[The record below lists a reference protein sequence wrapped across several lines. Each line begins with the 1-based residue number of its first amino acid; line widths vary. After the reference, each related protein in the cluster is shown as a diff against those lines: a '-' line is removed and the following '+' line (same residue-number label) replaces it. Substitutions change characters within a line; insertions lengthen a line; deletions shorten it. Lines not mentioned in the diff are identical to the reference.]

1 VDGPPDDPSA
11 RKRTLDQLAA
21 EAALL
26 IAESTAQFQRDL
38 AEQLQQ
44 QRDESL
50 NPIDPGDPRWALLV
64 EVATALVKAGFRIDD
79 CMVAGHL
86 GGACLLVTPNGLVVR
101 WSQHDLS
108 GYQFDRPDY
117 RQIQQIMGKA
127 LAEVLRALG
136 FRLTPTKFPGSYL
149 VSRGTRE

>member
-1 VDGPPDDPSA
+1 MTEGELA
-11 RKRTLDQLAA
+11 RAAACRTPATLRLVTPTRA
-21 EAALL
+21 
-26 IAESTAQFQRDL
+26 
-38 AEQLQQ
+38 
-44 QRDESL
+44 
-50 NPIDPGDPRWALLV
+50 PG
-64 EVATALVKAGFRIDD
+64 
-79 CMVAGHL
+79 
-86 GGACLLVTPNGLVVR
+86 LLVTPNGLVVR

-117 RQIQQIMGKA
+117 RQIQHIMGKA